1 MTVILTV
8 TCASGHIVGTY
19 ENTIEEKY
27 PFWCQEC
34 DDFGGGGDLRMGKYP
49 WTITTEVK
57 P

>member
-8 TCASGHIVGTY
+8 TCAAGHIVGTY
-19 ENTIEEKY
+19 EDIIEEKY

-34 DDFGGGGDLRMGKYP
+34 DDFWGGGDLRQNSHP
-49 WTITTEVK
+49 WKITTEVK